1 MKGSSN
7 SAAQPH
13 GYVPALRL
21 KALTGLYDPVVALTT
36 RERTF
41 KRELLR
47 ELNPQPGDRILDL
60 GCGTGTLALMIKR
73 SQPQVEV
80 DGLDADPVM
89 LARAQRKSAEAG
101 LPMSFQTGM
110 AQNLPYE
117 DGAFDAVVSSLF
129 FHHLE
134 REQKIAA
141 FNEIHRVL
149 APGGL
154 VRIADWGRPSDP
166 LMALASTSIRVL
178 DGLKPTRDNMAGR
191 LPEILTDAGLEK
203 VYEGAH
209 FRTAFGTLAIYG
221 AEARRGTE

>member
-1 MKGSSN
+1 VKGSSN

-73 SQPQVEV
+73 SQPQAAIE
-80 DGLDADPVM
+80 GIDADPVM
-89 LARAQRKSAEAG
+89 LDRARRKSAEAG
-101 LPMSFQTGM
+101 LPISFQTGM
-110 AQNLPYE
+110 AQDLPYA

-203 VYEGAH
+203 VYEGAQ

-221 AEARRGTE
+221 AEARKGTE